1 MSKTALMIID
11 MEYDFTNENGL
22 VYYPQNKAILEKI
35 NHVLKQAREKDLL
48 VIFTQHV
55 YRKNKVDKNLSTM
68 RPSCIEGTKGIE
80 IDESLNVDYD
90 KDYVVQKRR
99 YSGFYGTDLDLIL
112 RENNIENVVLTGT
125 KTNCCIRSTV
135 HDAYYNN
142 YNVYVI
148 EECVATN
155 DEVVNRVHLQD
166 IDKYYGD
173 VVTMDEFKSLLDKG
187 EL

>member
-22 VYYPQNKAILEKI
+22 VYYPQNKEILPKI
-35 NHVLKQAREKDLL
+35 ADVLESARKNNLL
-48 VIFTQHV
+48 VIFTQHR
-55 YRKNKVDKNLSTM
+55 YRKGKKDSNLSTM

-80 IDESLNVDYD
+80 IDDSLEVNYELDYII
-90 KDYVVQKRR
+90 QKRR
-99 YSGFYGTDLDLIL
+99 YSGFYGTDLDLVL

-155 DEVVNRVHLQD
+155 SDVVNKVHLED
-166 IDKYYGD
+166 IDKYYGN
-173 VVTMDEFKSLLDKG
+173 VVTIEEYKKLLSEGK
-187 EL
+187 L

>member
-22 VYYPQNKAILEKI
+22 VYYPQNKEILPKI
-35 NHVLKQAREKDLL
+35 SEVLEVARKKDLL
-48 VIFTQHV
+48 VIFTQHR
-55 YRKNKVDKNLSTM
+55 YREGKIDQNLSTM

-80 IDESLNVDYD
+80 IDESLQVDYQ
-90 KDYVVQKRR
+90 KDYIIQKRR
-99 YSGFYGTDLDLIL
+99 YSAFYGTDLDLVL
-112 RENNIENVVLTGT
+112 RENKIENVILTGT

-148 EECVATN
+148 KECVATN
-155 DEVVNRVHLQD
+155 SDVVNQVHLED
-166 IDKYYGD
+166 IHKYYGK
-173 VVTMDEFKSLLDKG
+173 VVTIDEYKKLLHKG
-187 EL
+187 DL